1 MAQVKITLVK
11 SLIGRQEKQI
21 LTAHSLGLK
30 KIGDHKVA
38 EKDHLLDGK
47 IKVIAHLISFPRL
60 KAAPARIS
68 ERAEAPAAVTE
79 KPADADIRVRTHAPA
94 AV

>member
-1 MAQVKITLVK
+1 MAQVKI
-11 SLIGRQEKQI
+11 QEKQI

-47 IKVIAHLISFPRL
+47 IKVIGHLISVDEV
-60 KAAPARIS
+60 K
-68 ERAEAPAAVTE
+68 
-79 KPADADIRVRTHAPA
+79 
-94 AV
+94 